1 MKVVRFYREHDIQN
15 GGIGGGTT
23 AVFCDPSMFPR
34 AKAALQLR
42 RPIVLN
48 KVLSIPGL
56 SGIICHDDTGEIILH
71 IHIALNDEHGT
82 PLCGTPEGGGPNHAD
97 CGRSHRGT

>member
-15 GGIGGGTT
+15 GGIASGIGDVTT
-23 AVFCDPSMFPR
+23 AVFPR

-56 SGIICHDDTGEIILH
+56 SGIICHDDTGEINLH
-71 IHIALNDEHGT
+71 IHSALRDEHGPPMRDT
-82 PLCGTPEGGGPNHAD
+82 
-97 CGRSHRGT
+97 